1 MMPLL
6 SPNTQAILLLTAPL
20 IAGRGTASPDMLS
33 PGEYKRLARHLRE
46 IQRQPADL
54 VSPDATE
61 ILRACQPVVDESRLQ
76 RLLGRGFLL
85 SQVIERWQARAIWV
99 VSRADA
105 AYPRRLKARL
115 REDAPAVI
123 YGCGDMS
130 LLDSGGL
137 AVVGSRHV
145 DHSLIDYTMAVGEL
159 AARAGRTLV
168 SGGAKGIDQAA
179 MRGALAAGGKVCGV
193 LADSLEKTTMDREHR
208 NLLLDSQLVLISPYD
223 PNAGFNVGN
232 AMQRNKLIYA
242 LADAALVVSSDLNKG
257 GTWAGA
263 IEQLDKLKF
272 VPVFVRS
279 TGESSAGLD
288 ALRKKGALP
297 WPNPQDVG
305 SFEDVFNVAIP
316 TSTTSPQVGF
326 ALFLNDGLS
335 PADAKPPAP
344 VPFDAAPAPD
354 AAREPSAPVDVDSD
368 AQPPAT
374 ALEELPSVI
383 SEAVAPI
390 DAAKESPLPDSTP
403 AEALFAAVRTAIHQL
418 LSTPMKDAEV
428 AAALDVSNAQTKA
441 WLQRL
446 VDEGELERLSKPIRY
461 LVKSQGFLMP
471 PRSPNNRFSSGRRPA
486 AAEPDRSP
494 ARR

>member
-1 MMPLL
+1 MTPVL

-20 IAGRGTASPDMLS
+20 IAGRGSASPDLLS

-54 VSPDATE
+54 VSPDASE
-61 ILRACQPVVDESRLQ
+61 ILRACQAVIDESRLQ
-76 RLLGRGFLL
+76 SLLARGFLL

-105 AYPRRLKARL
+105 EYPRRLKARL

-145 DHSLIDYTMAVGEL
+145 DDSVIDYTMAVGRL
-159 AARAGRTLV
+159 VAWAGRMLV

-179 MRGALAAGGKVCGV
+179 MRGALDAGGKVCGV
-193 LADSLEKTTMDREHR
+193 LADSLEKTTMNREHR
-208 NLLLDSQLVLISPYD
+208 NLLLDGQLVLVSPYD
-223 PNAGFNVGN
+223 PSAGFNVGN

-242 LADAALVVSSDLNKG
+242 FADASLVVSSDLNEG

-272 VPVFVRS
+272 VPVFIRT

-288 ALRKKGALP
+288 GLRKKGALP
-297 WPNPQDVG
+297 WPNPQDVD
-305 SFEDVFNVAIP
+305 SFEDVFKVAIATP
-316 TSTTSPQVGF
+316 TATPQVGF
-326 ALFLNDGLS
+326 ALFSNDEPS
-335 PADAKPPAP
+335 SAEAKPTVPAP
-344 VPFDAAPAPD
+344 RDAAPAPQVESE
-354 AAREPSAPVDVDSD
+354 RSIPVHIVFD
-368 AQPPAT
+368 AQPSA
-374 ALEELPSVI
+374 AESEELLSVTP
-383 SEAVAPI
+383 EAVAPM
-390 DAAKESPLPDSTP
+390 DDAKESPQSESTP
-403 AEALFAAVRTAIHQL
+403 AEVLFSAVRAAIQQL
-418 LSTPMKDAEV
+418 LSVPMKDAEV
-428 AAALDVSNAQTKA
+428 AAALDVSNAQSKA

-446 VDEGELERLSKPIRY
+446 VDKGVLEKQKKPAGYVVKQKRL
-461 LVKSQGFLMP
+461 F
-471 PRSPNNRFSSGRRPA
+471 
-486 AAEPDRSP
+486 E
-494 ARR
+494 